1 MYMLHASPVLIF
13 PEEGR
18 EGMGELGVE
27 ADWSTIRGGLSTV
40 PPPTE
45 EDSGQIPSAPG
56 QSPSA
61 PGRVAVGGDRSQVIV
76 QQ

>member
-1 MYMLHASPVLIF
+1 MYTVHTAHASPVLIF

-27 ADWSTIRGGLSTV
+27 ADWSTIRGGLSVV

-45 EDSGQIPSAPG
+45 EDSGQTPSAP
-56 QSPSA
+56 A
-61 PGRVAVGGDRSQVIV
+61 RVAEGGVEGRVIV